1 MFELFEDLTP
11 VNRMVH
17 LLFKRKFQY
26 IESDIVADV
35 FVGKQYGGMCEWN
48 KATLPQIKAILN
60 EY

>member
-35 FVGKQYGGMCEWN
+35 FVGKQYGGMCE
-48 KATLPQIKAILN
+48 
-60 EY
+60 